1 MDRGRR
7 KSKAGIIGLVVVLVI
22 IAVLFGVAYIGY
34 KQFKIEKITIEGTDK
49 YTYDELYKYIFANRN
64 DKNVLL
70 FKLTD
75 SRNEMPDIP
84 FISKVAIEV
93 KDSHTLEVTVYEKS
107 IVGYVEYK
115 GTNMYFDKD
124 GVIVETSTKQ
134 LADTSL
140 VKGLEFDSIVMH
152 QKLEVGDDS
161 IFTDLLDVT
170 QYLDKYGIV
179 TDYIRVGENYE
190 IDIALGDVMV
200 KLGKNNY
207 NMGEKVYE
215 LSCLKDKLEGLK
227 GTLHMEEYTADKE
240 YITFIESE

>member
-1 MDRGRR
+1 MGRGRR
-7 KSKAGIIGLVVVLVI
+7 KSKAGIIAIVVVVVVLLML
-22 IAVLFGVAYIGY
+22 AGVGYIGY
-34 KQFKIEKITIEGTDK
+34 KQFKIEKITIEGSDK
-49 YTYDELYKYIFANRN
+49 YTYDELYEYIFADRN

-70 FKLTD
+70 FKFTD

-93 KDSHTLEVTVYEKS
+93 KGSHTLEVTVYEKS

-124 GVIVETSTKQ
+124 GIVVEASTTQ
-134 LADTSL
+134 LADVSL

-179 TDYIRVGENYE
+179 TDYIKVNENYE
-190 IDIALGDVMV
+190 IDVIIGDVVV

-207 NMGEKVYE
+207 NMGEKIYE
-215 LSCLKDKLEGLK
+215 LSCLKEKLEGLK
-227 GTLHMEEYTADKE
+227 GTLHMEEYDADKE